1 MEINRNGTLT
11 SSALPHG
18 LRTLQFTIQN
28 GSTKIRF
35 TPRVSTDGTTWTNL
49 AAAKDITKNKSQEY
63 SFQNIPAG
71 SMIQFF
77 VQSSSSSVSAYIDDI
92 QISLPKDASGID
104 EARMAKNAT
113 SGNTYNL
120 AGQRVDSHYKG
131 LTIKNGKKT
140 INK

>member
-1 MEINRNGTLT
+1 MAANAKIVQAGTFGNGAHVVEINRNGTLT
-11 SSALPHG
+11 SSALPYG

-92 QISLPKDASGID
+92 MHLVLTKHEWPKTLPVVIHTTFPVS
-104 EARMAKNAT
+104 
-113 SGNTYNL
+113 
-120 AGQRVDSHYKG
+120 V
-131 LTIKNGKKT
+131 
-140 INK
+140 

>member
-1 MEINRNGTLT
+1 
-11 SSALPHG
+11 
-18 LRTLQFTIQN
+18 
-28 GSTKIRF
+28 
-35 TPRVSTDGTTWTNL
+35 
-49 AAAKDITKNKSQEY
+49 
-63 SFQNIPAG
+63 
-71 SMIQFF
+71 MIQFF

-120 AGQRVDSHYKG
+120 SGQRVDANFKG
-131 LTIKNGKKT
+131 IVVKDGRKM